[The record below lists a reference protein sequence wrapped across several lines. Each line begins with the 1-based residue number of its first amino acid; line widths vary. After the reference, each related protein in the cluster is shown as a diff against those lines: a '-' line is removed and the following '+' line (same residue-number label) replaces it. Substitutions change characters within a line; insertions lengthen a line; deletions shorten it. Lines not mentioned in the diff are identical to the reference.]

1 MADLEKN
8 LEQAIEEA
16 MQPDSKAQKGD
27 SKPVKQGSSDAA
39 KIESGKGEV
48 VKPEE
53 NPVDK
58 AVASVKSAEKGTKEV
73 SGDAQQKGES
83 SPEPQPK
90 LKKVSEAEDSEE
102 DKPSKMK
109 MIKAMVDNMKGMDKE
124 DLQAMYEKMLKS
136 MKDMDKE
143 DEIDESLTKAEI
155 ARNIVELMKKKE
167 DGEVE
172 KSHDEMLKSQ
182 KNLKAMKEEDD
193 SDEDEDD
200 DEKEVDEKMLKS
212 QKGMKEK
219 MLKSQKGMKE
229 KMLKSQKKEE
239 VELESDLVEMEVED
253 DLEKISEALELSEE
267 NQEKARTIFK
277 AAVSSKVSEIKEQL
291 ENDFEENLKTSVEQ
305 VKGDLA
311 EAVDKYLTY
320 CAEEWTKENELAIER
335 GLRSEM
341 TENFIEG
348 LKTLFVEHYVDVP
361 EDKYDVI
368 DELANRLDEM
378 EEKLDNEVHKNMEVV
393 EENDSLKRQNVV
405 REACLDLSESQQ
417 EKMVSLSEGVDF
429 VDQEDF
435 AEKVSELKEAYFP
448 TSDGDTISEETVV
461 EEGAGEFASDE
472 ENVLSGDIA
481 RYSEAISKL
490 KPLG

>member
-16 MQPDSKAQKGD
+16 LQPDSKAEKGD

-73 SGDAQQKGES
+73 SGDPQQKGEAA
-83 SPEPQPK
+83 PEKQPK
-90 LKKVSEAEDSEE
+90 LKKVSEDDVKEEQKPSKMDVIKAAVNKMKDMSKDELQAMYNSMSKKDDVEDSEE
-102 DKPSKMK
+102 
-109 MIKAMVDNMKGMDKE
+109 V
-124 DLQAMYEKMLKS
+124 
-136 MKDMDKE
+136 
-143 DEIDESLTKAEI
+143 DESLTKAEI
-155 ARNIVELMKKKE
+155 ARNIVE
-167 DGEVE
+167 
-172 KSHDEMLKSQ
+172 MLKGMDEESVQ
-182 KNLKAMKEEDD
+182 DFTNSLNEEDDKEEDED
-193 SDEDEDD
+193 EDEKEVKEEDEKDEDEDEDD
-200 DEKEVDEKMLKS
+200 E
-212 QKGMKEK
+212 
-219 MLKSQKGMKE
+219 
-229 KMLKSQKKEE
+229 EE
-239 VELESDLVEMEVED
+239 VKESKVESDLIEMEIED
-253 DLEKISEALELSEE
+253 DLEAISEALELSEE
-267 NQEKARTIFK
+267 NADKARTIFK

-291 ENDFEENLKTSVEQ
+291 DNEYSNNLKTSVEK

-311 EAVDKYLTY
+311 EAVDKYLSY

-341 TENFIEG
+341 TDNFIEG
-348 LKTLFVEHYVDVP
+348 LKTLFVEHYVEVP

-378 EEKLDNEVHKNMEVV
+378 EEKLDGEVHKNMEIV
-393 EENDSLKRQNVV
+393 EENESLKRQNVV
-405 REACLDLSESQQ
+405 REACVDLSESQK
-417 EKMVSLSEGVDF
+417 EKMISLSEGVDYK
-429 VDQEDF
+429 DSEDF

-448 TSDGDTISEETVV
+448 SDEVIAEETVV
-461 EEGAGEFASDE
+461 EEGTGEFSTESETVIDPTM
-472 ENVLSGDIA
+472 NQ
-481 RYSEAISKL
+481 YSNAISKL

>member
-16 MQPDSKAQKGD
+16 MQPDSKAEKGD

-73 SGDAQQKGES
+73 SGDAQQKGEA
-83 SPEPQPK
+83 PAEPQVK
-90 LKKVSEAEDSEE
+90 LKKVSEEEDSEDE
-102 DKPSKMK
+102 KPSKME
-109 MIKAMVDNMKGMDKE
+109 MIKAMVNNMKGMDKE
-124 DLQAMYEKMLKS
+124 KLMAMY
-136 MKDMDKE
+136 KE
-143 DEIDESLTKAEI
+143 MSHEDDEMDESLTKAEI
-155 ARNIVELMKKKE
+155 ARNIVELMKKK
-167 DGEVE
+167 DDDEVE
-172 KSHDEMLKSQ
+172 EGYLKSM
-182 KNLKAMKEEDD
+182 KMDDKKLKEEED
-193 SDEDEDD
+193 SEDEDEKEDEDEDQ
-200 DEKEVDEKMLKS
+200 KEMMMKKS
-212 QKGMKEK
+212 
-219 MLKSQKGMKE
+219 
-229 KMLKSQKKEE
+229 KKEE
-239 VELESDLVEMEVED
+239 VEVESDLVEMEVED

-291 ENDFEENLKTSVEQ
+291 ESDFEENLKTSVEQ

-378 EEKLDNEVHKNMEVV
+378 EEKLDNEVHKNMEIV

-461 EEGAGEFASDE
+461 EEGTGDFASDE
-472 ENVLSGDIA
+472 ETVLSSDIA

>member
-8 LEQAIEEA
+8 LETAIEEVMTEA
-16 MQPDSKAQKGD
+16 NGQQPDAKAEKGD
-27 SKPVKQGSSDAA
+27 QKPVKQGSSDAA
-39 KIESGKGEV
+39 EIGSGKGEV

-73 SGDAQQKGES
+73 SGDAQQKGEA
-83 SPEPQPK
+83 PAEKQVK
-90 LKKVSEAEDSEE
+90 LKKVSEEE
-102 DKPSKMK
+102 DDKDVEKPSKME
-109 MIKAMVDNMKGMDKE
+109 MIKAMVNNMKGMDKE
-124 DLQAMYEKMLKS
+124 QLKAMYGKMEMS
-136 MKDMDKE
+136 GD
-143 DEIDESLTKAEI
+143 DEEMDESLTKAEM
-155 ARNIVELMKKKE
+155 ARKMVNSMKKA
-167 DGEVE
+167 DDDEVE
-172 KSHDEMLKSQ
+172 EMSKSLMAMMNKM
-182 KNLKAMKEEDD
+182 KPMKEEED
-193 SDEDEDD
+193 SEEEDD
-200 DEKEVDEKMLKS
+200 DEKDEK
-212 QKGMKEK
+212 EV
-219 MLKSQKGMKE
+219 
-229 KMLKSQKKEE
+229 EE
-239 VELESDLVEMEVED
+239 SAELESDLVEMEVED

-291 ENDFEENLKTSVEQ
+291 EKDFEENLKTSVET

-378 EEKLDNEVHKNMEVV
+378 EEKLDNEVHKNMEIV

-448 TSDGDTISEETVV
+448 NTDSDSISEETVV
-461 EEGAGEFASDE
+461 EEGTGDFASSE
-472 ENVLSGDIA
+472 ETVLSHDIA

>member
-16 MQPDSKAQKGD
+16 LQPDSKAVKGD
-27 SKPVKQGSSDAA
+27 SKPVKQGSSDAE

-83 SPEPQPK
+83 SPEKQPK

-102 DKPSKMK
+102 EKPGKMK
-109 MIKAMVDNMKGMDKE
+109 RIKAMVN
-124 DLQAMYEKMLKS
+124 A

-143 DEIDESLTKAEI
+143 KLQAMYSEMSDKKKDDEEDELDESLTKAEI
-155 ARNIVELMKKKE
+155 ARNIVELMKKK
-167 DGEVE
+167 
-172 KSHDEMLKSQ
+172 
-182 KNLKAMKEEDD
+182 
-193 SDEDEDD
+193 DEDEVEEGYSKFFVEEEEKEDEEEDEKDEKD
-200 DEKEVDEKMLKS
+200 DE
-212 QKGMKEK
+212 
-219 MLKSQKGMKE
+219 
-229 KMLKSQKKEE
+229 EE
-239 VELESDLVEMEVED
+239 VKESSEVESELVEMEIED

-267 NQEKARTIFK
+267 NTEKARTIFK
-277 AAVSSKVSEIKEQL
+277 AAVSSKVSEIKEEL
-291 ENDFEENLKTSVEQ
+291 ESEFSENLKTSVEQ
-305 VKGDLA
+305 VKTDLA
-311 EAVDKYLTY
+311 EAVDKYLSY

-361 EDKYDVI
+361 EDKYNVI

-378 EEKLDNEVHKNMEVV
+378 EEKLDSEVSKNMEIV
-393 EENDSLKRQNVV
+393 EENDSLKRGNVI
-405 REACLDLSESQQ
+405 REACEDLTESQK
-417 EKMVSLSEGVDF
+417 EKMESLANGVDF
-429 VDQEDF
+429 KDIEDF
-435 AEKVSELKEAYFP
+435 SDKVNEIKEAYFP
-448 TSDGDTISEETVV
+448 AEGETISEDTIV
-461 EEGAGEFASDE
+461 EEGTGEISE
-472 ENVLSGDIA
+472 EKEPVLDPQIA
-481 RYSEAISKL
+481 QYSEALSKL

>member
-16 MQPDSKAQKGD
+16 MQPDSKAEKGD

-73 SGDAQQKGES
+73 SGDAQQKGEA
-83 SPEPQPK
+83 PAEPQVK
-90 LKKVSEAEDSEE
+90 LKKVSEEEDSEDE
-102 DKPSKMK
+102 KPSKME
-109 MIKAMVDNMKGMDKE
+109 MIKAMVNNMKGMDKE
-124 DLQAMYEKMLKS
+124 ELKAMYMKM
-136 MKDMDKE
+136 DMGD
-143 DEIDESLTKAEI
+143 DEEEMDESLTKAEM
-155 ARNIVELMKKKE
+155 ARKMVNAMKKSG
-167 DGEVE
+167 DDEVE
-172 KSHDEMLKSQ
+172 ETYKKLNAMKM
-182 KNLKAMKEEDD
+182 KAMKEEED

-200 DEKEVDEKMLKS
+200 KKKDKEV
-212 QKGMKEK
+212 
-219 MLKSQKGMKE
+219 
-229 KMLKSQKKEE
+229 EE
-239 VELESDLVEMEVED
+239 SVDVESDLVEMEVED

-277 AAVSSKVSEIKEQL
+277 AAVSSKVSELKEQL
-291 ENDFEENLKTSVEQ
+291 EKDFEENLKTSVEQ

-311 EAVDKYLTY
+311 EAVDKYLSY

-361 EDKYDVI
+361 EDKYNVI

-378 EEKLDNEVHKNMEVV
+378 EEKLDNEVHKNMEIV

-448 TSDGDTISEETVV
+448 TTDGDTISEETVV
-461 EEGAGEFASDE
+461 EEGTGDFSNE
-472 ENVLSGDIA
+472 EEVVVSPDIA